1 MQHDNDGSQ
10 HSRRA
15 AFFFFCHEGLKSG
28 GKPRC
33 GRDERRGGALVSGG
47 GRRRSNWAPPRW
59 RAAKADSGGAPSQA
73 AAIQAPCGL
82 ASSEEASAASRRA

>member
-15 AFFFFCHEGLKSG
+15 AFFFCHEGLKNG

-33 GRDERRGGALVSGG
+33 GRDERRGGALVSGE